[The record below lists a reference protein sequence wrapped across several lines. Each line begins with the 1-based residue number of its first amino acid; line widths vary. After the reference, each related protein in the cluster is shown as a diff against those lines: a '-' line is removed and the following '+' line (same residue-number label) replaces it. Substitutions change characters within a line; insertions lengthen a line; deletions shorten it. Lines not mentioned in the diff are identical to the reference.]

1 MGSEPESLERLRREM
16 DADCRLR
23 LDRLR
28 DELGRE
34 LMRKE
39 FRIAELELG
48 GAQPMVAI
56 DARTAAEYE
65 STLSWRVTKPLRAL
79 GNLIRRP

>member
-1 MGSEPESLERLRREM
+1 MAEEPPSLEALRREM
-16 DADCRLR
+16 DADCQRR

-28 DELGRE
+28 EELGRE

-48 GAQPMVAI
+48 GPRPMTAI

-65 STLSWRVTKPLRAL
+65 ATR
-79 GNLIRRP
+79 GD